1 MTEQAKQARR
11 KYKNEWNRKNRD
23 RVKRYQEN
31 YWSRKAK
38 AAAEKDEPKQEE

>member
-23 RVKRYQEN
+23 KCRQYE
-31 YWSRKAK
+31 AK
-38 AAAEKDEPKQEE
+38 HWEKVAAEKQAQEQEGKG